1 MDKYHTLLKE
11 YRAVLGSELP
21 FVEKAAQLAGEIAA
35 LRAEAKKAV
44 DDAAK
49 REKKKVQAEYDEKIS
64 ALEETLTIAKEAVW
78 LYEKFGEG
86 KYEDVPGLCKV
97 ASRAE
102 IKEKNYSLTPGAYVG
117 VAPVAV
123 DGVNFAQRM
132 SEIHR
137 ELLLLQTESDELMKA
152 ISKNMKEMGL

>member
-1 MDKYHTLLKE
+1 ME
-11 YRAVLGSELP
+11 
-21 FVEKAAQLAGEIAA
+21 
-35 LRAEAKKAV
+35 
-44 DDAAK
+44 DAAK

-64 ALEETLTIAKEAVW
+64 ALEEILTIAKEAVW

-86 KYEDVPGLCKV
+86 KYDDIPGLCKV

-123 DGVNFAQRM
+123 DGVDFFSTHGRDPPRTAGFASGVQ
-132 SEIHR
+132 
-137 ELLLLQTESDELMKA
+137 
-152 ISKNMKEMGL
+152 